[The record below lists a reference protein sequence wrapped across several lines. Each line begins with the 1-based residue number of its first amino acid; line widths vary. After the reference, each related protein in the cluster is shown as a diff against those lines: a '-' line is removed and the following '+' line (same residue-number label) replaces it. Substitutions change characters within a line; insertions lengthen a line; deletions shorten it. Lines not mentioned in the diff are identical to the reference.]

1 MLMKKFDLL
10 SFNNYNSRIN
20 NKESIRIR
28 DNYMCNLSQ
37 GIREEGLA
45 EGLAEGRIDTTLCY
59 VKRLV
64 YKNNFSVTEAMDLL
78 DVDEKIRPVIL
89 KEIQKEK

>member
-1 MLMKKFDLL
+1 
-10 SFNNYNSRIN
+10 
-20 NKESIRIR
+20 
-28 DNYMCNLSQ
+28 MCNLSQ

-45 EGLAEGRIDTTLCY
+45 EGLAEGLEKGVAKGRIDTTLCY
-59 VKRLV
+59 VNRLV

-89 KEIQKEK
+89 KVLQKEK